1 MHDTDHTTTPW
12 RRHRGRRRLTLLS
25 AAAAVAVLGAGCT
38 IDRDPLAGWD
48 LPEVDWIAELRPA
61 DCDTLVQAA
70 APTLRAQAESSWA
83 APVDAGS
90 GWFGG
95 GDDQAVSADGAGD
108 AAVPTAP
115 AAPMAPAERSALAQ
129 PEAGPPTTMAAAGA
143 EADAAAGQAGGD
155 DASVVIGT
163 NNQEVAVDESD
174 LVKTDGRR
182 LVSIVNGVLRV
193 VVLDDT
199 PTIDSTL
206 DLRTR
211 GATELFLR
219 GDTALVLGTTYRDT
233 WYGDGIVD
241 DTVVWEEPSAAA
253 AETDDPAIAPTTVP
267 PTAAAPTTIPPT
279 TIPPTTVEPTTTVPT
294 TTAPTTVPSSTVPSP
309 TITVPPTPAPFA
321 VATTLTLVSLVD
333 PAAPQVVASTDV
345 EGSLVT
351 ARDAAGRARV
361 VVQST
366 PVATEQL
373 SMATTRSAALAA
385 VDGLDEADLLPR
397 MATGGQVQTLGDC
410 DDVLVTPAL
419 SPAPDTP
426 TDRSW
431 SAPLGT
437 VTVLTVGDDLGNL
450 QPVSVQGNAE
460 TVYASTASLYV
471 AAASWDQGGSRTD
484 VHRFSLTGDGP
495 TSYTGSGRAPGHLL
509 NQFSLSERGGALRL
523 VTTLDGGAVGMSSVD
538 GPAVDV
544 APVGASSARLTVLD
558 TDGTLDEIGHLDG
571 MGIGEQVQSVRFMD
585 DLAYVVTFRQV
596 DPLYA
601 LDLSDPRAPRLLGEL
616 KIPGFSEYLHPVG
629 DGLLLGVGREV
640 DPDTGIDEG
649 LKVSLFDVSDPL
661 TMRETDQIV
670 LPMARS
676 EVSSDHRAF
685 LWDPSRRQAV
695 VPVELSGCD
704 MSGRC
709 DGTPGG
715 AALVLRADR
724 DGLVEVG
731 RFAHEPLPG
740 WSLQPNRTVLVDDD
754 LWSVSIASI
763 GRTDA
768 DAPTGASL
776 LRF

>member
-1 MHDTDHTTTPW
+1 MHDTDHTTTPR

-25 AAAAVAVLGAGCT
+25 AATVVAVLGAGCT

-48 LPEVDWIAELRPA
+48 LPEVEWIAELRPA

-83 APVDAGS
+83 EPDDAGS

-129 PEAGPPTTMAAAGA
+129 PETGPPTTMA
-143 EADAAAGQAGGD
+143 EAAAGQAGGD

-253 AETDDPAIAPTTVP
+253 AETVDPTIAPTTVP
-267 PTAAAPTTIPPT
+267 PTTAAPTTF
-279 TIPPTTVEPTTTVPT
+279 PPTTVEPTTTVPT
-294 TTAPTTVPSSTVPSP
+294 TTAPTTVPSSTAPSP
-309 TITVPPTPAPFA
+309 TTTVPPTPSPFP
-321 VATTLTLVSLVD
+321 VATTLTLVSLAD
-333 PAAPQVVASTDV
+333 PTAPQVVASSDV

-366 PVATEQL
+366 PVAAEQL

-385 VDGLDEADLLPR
+385 VDGLDEVDLLPR
-397 MATGGQVQTLGDC
+397 MATGGRVQPLGAC
-410 DDVLVTPAL
+410 DDVLVAPAL

-426 TDRSW
+426 IDRSW

-437 VTVLTVGDDLGNL
+437 VTVLTVGDDLVDL

-484 VHRFSLTGDGP
+484 VHRFSLAGDGP
-495 TSYTGSGRAPGHLL
+495 ASYTGSGRAPGHLL

-523 VTTLDGGAVGMSSVD
+523 VTTLDGGGVDGPTVD
-538 GPAVDV
+538 GPAIGGPAGGPALDM

-629 DGLLLGVGREV
+629 EGLLLGVGREV

-661 TMRETDQIV
+661 TMREIDQIV

-676 EVSSDHRAF
+676 EVSADHRAF

-704 MSGRC
+704 MTGRC
-709 DGTPGG
+709 DGAPGG

-768 DAPTGASL
+768 DAPTGAAL

>member
-1 MHDTDHTTTPW
+1 MHDIHHTIT
-12 RRHRGRRRLTLLS
+12 GRRRRQGRRQLALLC
-25 AAAAVAVLGAGCT
+25 AATVVAVLGAGCT
-38 IDRDPLAGWD
+38 IDRDPLRGWD
-48 LPEVDWIAELRPA
+48 LPAVDWIAELRPA
-61 DCDTLVQAA
+61 AECDTLVEAA
-70 APTLRAQAESSWA
+70 APTLRALAESSWPE
-83 APVDAGS
+83 PVDTRS

-95 GDDQAVSADGAGD
+95 GDDQGVSADGAGD
-108 AAVPTAP
+108 ATL
-115 AAPMAPAERSALAQ
+115 PMAPAERSALSQ
-129 PEAGPPTTMAAAGA
+129 PDAAPPTTAAA
-143 EADAAAGQAGGD
+143 ADAAAEPVDGTE
-155 DASVVIGT
+155 ASVVIGT

-182 LVSIVNGVLRV
+182 LVSIVDGVLRV

-233 WYGDGIVD
+233 WYGGPLEDDLILDVPAGVSVD
-241 DTVVWEEPSAAA
+241 PVEPVPSTSTPTSA
-253 AETDDPAIAPTTVP
+253 PSTTVAP
-267 PTAAAPTTIPPT
+267 PTAPS
-279 TIPPTTVEPTTTVPT
+279 
-294 TTAPTTVPSSTVPSP
+294 TTAPSTTTTSTTTTSAPEPPGTVPSP
-309 TITVPPTPAPFA
+309 TITVPPTPAPFP
-321 VATTLTLVSLVD
+321 VATTLTLVSLAD
-333 PAAPQVVASTDV
+333 PTAPQVVASTDV

-366 PVATEQL
+366 PVATERL
-373 SMATTRSAALAA
+373 SMATSRGAALAA

-397 MATGGQVQTLGDC
+397 MATGGQVQTLGTC
-410 DDVLVTPAL
+410 GDVLVTPAL

-426 TDRSW
+426 IDRSW

-437 VTVLTVGDDLGNL
+437 VSVLTVGDDLADL
-450 QPVSVQGNAE
+450 QPVSVQGSAE

-471 AAASWDQGGSRTD
+471 AAASWDEGGSRTD

-495 TSYTGSGRAPGHLL
+495 ASYTGSGRAPGHLL
-509 NQFSLSERGGALRL
+509 NQFSLSERDGALRL
-523 VTTLDGGAVGMSSVD
+523 VTTLDGGGIGPVD
-538 GPAVDV
+538 GPAIDPAIGGPAVGV
-544 APVGASSARLTVLD
+544 APAGASSARLTVLD
-558 TDGTLDEIGHLDG
+558 TDATLDEIGHLDG

-629 DGLLLGVGREV
+629 EGLLLGVGREV
-640 DPDTGIDEG
+640 DPETGIDEG

-676 EVSSDHRAF
+676 EVSTDHRAF

-731 RFAHEPLPG
+731 RFAHEPMPG

-768 DAPTGASL
+768 DAPTGAAL